1 MARASVDT
9 ALARGCVLWEAP
21 ESGIHSLMA
30 TPGNIMIAL
39 ADLLLARRD
48 ALLAQWRAKVCEMPA
63 ARLLDTPTLNDH
75 IPLLLTE
82 LEVELRAN
90 TGESIAHALA
100 SSTAHGLQRL
110 ENDFQIEEVVAEY
123 NILRGCIH
131 DLASEHGLVL
141 QGAPFHVLN
150 RVLDHAIGLALQ
162 TYSTQLA
169 LQVQQR
175 RAEYLSFVAHD
186 LRTPLNAISLC
197 GKVIEAHLRRSEP
210 SREVTQM
217 LGALARNVQ
226 HLERL
231 VAKVL
236 EENQSLETEMGVHLQ
251 RRELDLWPLVE
262 ALIHDMHPVAGTDST
277 RLVNDVPETLQV
289 YADAGLLRRVFQNLI
304 ANAIRY
310 TPRGEIIISART
322 VADGGVECVVA
333 DNGSGIPAGLLGR
346 VFGKGE
352 TDGLATGASGLGL
365 AIVRSLVEAHGGTV
379 SVQSEEGRGATFMF
393 MLPGVGTGS

>member
-1 MARASVDT
+1 MAA
-9 ALARGCVLWEAP
+9 
-21 ESGIHSLMA
+21 
-30 TPGNIMIAL
+30 PGNIMKAL
-39 ADLLLARRD
+39 ADLIHAERD
-48 ALLAQWRAKVCEMPA
+48 ALLSRWRGKVREMPA
-63 ARLLDTPTLNDH
+63 ARRLDVPALNDH
-75 IPLLLTE
+75 IPMLLAE

-110 ENDFQIEEVVAEY
+110 ENQFQIEEVVAEY

-169 LQVQQR
+169 RQVQER

-186 LRTPLNAISLC
+186 LRTPLNAVALC
-197 GKVIEAHLRRSEP
+197 GRVIEAHLRRSEP
-210 SREVTQM
+210 SKEVSQM
-217 LGALARNVQ
+217 LAALARNVQ
-226 HLERL
+226 HLERI

-236 EENQSLETEMGVHLQ
+236 DENKNLESELGIHLQ

-262 ALIHDMHPVAGTDST
+262 ALIHDLHPVAGTDST
-277 RLVNDVPETLQV
+277 RLVNDVPDTLQV
-289 YADAGLLRRVFQNLI
+289 NADAGLLRRIFQNLI

-310 TPRGEIIISART
+310 TPRGEIVISAHS
-322 VADGGVECVVA
+322 VPDGVECSVA
-333 DNGSGIPAGLLGR
+333 DNGTGIPAALLTR

-352 TDGLATGASGLGL
+352 TDGLAEGASGLGL
-365 AIVRSLVEAHGGTV
+365 AIVRSFVEAHGGV
-379 SVQSEEGRGATFMF
+379 VGVASEEGRGSRFVFT
-393 MLPGVGTGS
+393 LPAAASADLQS